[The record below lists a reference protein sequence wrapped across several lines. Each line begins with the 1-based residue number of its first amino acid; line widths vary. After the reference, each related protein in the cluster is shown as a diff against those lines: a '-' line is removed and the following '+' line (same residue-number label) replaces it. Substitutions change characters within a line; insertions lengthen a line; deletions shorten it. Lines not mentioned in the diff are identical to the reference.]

1 MNTANLEDRSL
12 PRESEADRVGPAGE
26 GKDIAVPRGRI
37 YDDLT
42 QTVGGTPL
50 VRLSRL
56 TAAYDLS
63 CEILGKCEFFNPLS
77 SVKDRIGAS
86 MIEAME
92 AAGDIGPKTAI
103 VEPTSG
109 NTGIALAFIC
119 AAKGYRLILTM
130 PETMSEERRKML
142 KLLGAE
148 LVLTE
153 GARGMAGAVAKAEA
167 IVAEL
172 GDAVIPQQF
181 SNPANPA
188 IHRRTTGEEIWQDTD
203 GALDILVA
211 GSGTGGTLT
220 GAGGLLKE
228 RLPRLQLV
236 AVEPEDS
243 AVLSGS
249 APGPHRIQGIGPG
262 FVPQNLDT
270 SLVDEVLP
278 ISNDTAF
285 RQAREVAKLEG
296 LPVGISSGAAIAAA
310 IELAERPAN
319 QDKRIVV
326 VLPSAAERYLSTALF
341 EGL

>member
-1 MNTANLEDRSL
+1 MSTTGLKGQL
-12 PRESEADRVGPAGE
+12 PAQADHVEARHNAG
-26 GKDIAVPRGRI
+26 KPHGRI
-37 YDDLT
+37 YDDLP
-42 QTVGGTPL
+42 QTIGGTPL

-56 TAAYDLS
+56 TAAHKLNG
-63 CEILGKCEFFNPLS
+63 EILGKCEFINPLS
-77 SVKDRIGAS
+77 SVKDRIGAA

-92 AAGDIGPKTAI
+92 TAGEIGPNTAI

-153 GARGMAGAVAKAEA
+153 GAKGMSGAVAKAEA
-167 IVAEL
+167 IVAQL

-188 IHRRTTGEEIWQDTD
+188 IHRRTTGEEIWKDTG
-203 GALDILVA
+203 GALDIFVA

-228 RLPRLQLV
+228 RLPELQLV

-249 APGPHRIQGIGPG
+249 SPGPHKIQGIGPG
-262 FVPQNLDT
+262 
-270 SLVDEVLP
+270 
-278 ISNDTAF
+278 I
-285 RQAREVAKLEG
+285 R
-296 LPVGISSGAAIAAA
+296 
-310 IELAERPAN
+310 
-319 QDKRIVV
+319 
-326 VLPSAAERYLSTALF
+326 AAEPRHQPDRRSASYQQRHRLSPRARGREAGRPTRGHLIRRRTCRGHRAGRATGQPGQAHRGHLAVSGRALSVDRPV
-341 EGL
+341 